1 MKRYLLISVQP
12 QHLINI
18 LTGKKSIELRKMIP
32 KWVFEAIKNGE
43 TVICLLY
50 CTKSKPL
57 IYQDYATNED
67 GYTYL
72 SGFGI
77 ASYNKE
83 ACIINGKI
91 VGQFELNQ
99 IEEIELEE
107 YNISW
112 DDISDYRLMTD
123 TLSENEILEKSCLT
137 ESEINYYWGDGKLFA
152 MFIKNL
158 KVYDNPNKLMD
169 YITKLPVK
177 EYGLGTLCEVDLN
190 NNFYKRLVKAP
201 QNMMEVWSH

>member
-12 QHLINI
+12 QHLLNI
-18 LTGKKSIELRKMIP
+18 LIGKKSIELRKMIP

-72 SGFGI
+72 SGYGI
-77 ASYNKE
+77 ASFDKE

-99 IEEIELEE
+99 IEQIELEE
-107 YNISW
+107 YNISG
-112 DDISDYRLMTD
+112 DISDYILMTD

-152 MFIKNL
+152 MFVNNL
-158 KVYDNPNKLMD
+158 KTYSKL
-169 YITKLPVK
+169 KQLN
-177 EYGLGTLCEVDLN
+177 EYKV
-190 NNFYKRLVKAP
+190 FYSGEESFYPIKRAP
-201 QNMMEVWSH
+201 QNMMEVWSD